1 MTNVRTGT
9 NTITPQRKIH
19 LYHCDQRG
27 LPLALV
33 TP

>member
-19 LYHCDQRG
+19 LYHCDQR
-27 LPLALV
+27 
-33 TP
+33 